1 MISNGVTIIVNNN
14 SYHSFNDFGL
24 AIGNNNC
31 IGAPEVE
38 THYVDIPGMNGFLD
52 LTETIAGHVVYT
64 SREIKIDFGG
74 QYTRA
79 DWDARISTF
88 RNLFHG
94 KIVKVIFDNDPNYY
108 YTGRAFIED
117 FDRFRELGTFSFV
130 IPKAEPFKYRKWIT
144 NAETISAAYNW
155 IITKQLTSP
164 EKCEGPYIIVSS
176 YSGGPLYIENL
187 ETGIKQKIT
196 ADGTYYYPDFAVPG
210 THQYKITMDSG
221 SATVKWSYYEGSL

>member
-38 THYVDIPGMNGFLD
+38 THYIDIPGMNGFLD

-108 YTGRAFIED
+108 YTGRAFVED

-130 IPKAEPFKYRKWIT
+130 IPKAEPFKYRNTLTIDQTIT
-144 NAETISAAYNW
+144 FNSGATHIVN
-155 IITKQLTSP
+155 LTTP
-164 EKCEGPYIIVSS
+164 EMCKGPYFVVS
-176 YSGGPLYIENL
+176 NL
-187 ETGIKQKIT
+187 TGSALTITSNITQTIT
-196 ADGTYYYPDFAVPG
+196 ANGTYYSPDFAVPG
-210 THQYKITMDSG
+210 TRTYTLSKMDG
-221 SATVKWSYYEGSL
+221 TATVKWSYYKGSL